1 MARYIETK
9 KNTWLMDALEDVDM
23 PAILKLGRE
32 FSNGLKKKPNLM
44 RAVYCR
50 IRPKCR
56 VWNVYFCIN
65 WFRYFVNCG
74 RFVDTSVV
82 RELNSYSPERLA
94 DLIKGKLYHDLQM
107 IRINGSL
114 VGAVLG
120 GLFYVAAQLVQ
131 GGVSL

>member
-1 MARYIETK
+1 MQDKAK
-9 KNTWLMDALEDVDM
+9 MQSLERLLLYQLV
-23 PAILKLGRE
+23 PLLRKL
-32 FSNGLKKKPNLM
+32 
-44 RAVYCR
+44 
-50 IRPKCR
+50 RP
-56 VWNVYFCIN
+56 
-65 WFRYFVNCG
+65 
-74 RFVDTSVV
+74 FVDTSVV
-82 RELNSYSPERLA
+82 RELNTYSPERLS

>member
-1 MARYIETK
+1 M
-9 KNTWLMDALEDVDM
+9 
-23 PAILKLGRE
+23 
-32 FSNGLKKKPNLM
+32 
-44 RAVYCR
+44 
-50 IRPKCR
+50 
-56 VWNVYFCIN
+56 
-65 WFRYFVNCG
+65 
-74 RFVDTSVV
+74 